1 MCKDGFTR
9 DAAPDGIHETVEFNE
24 YRKPKWW
31 SEQRHRE
38 WLIERLMPFAIVAGA
53 LIGFCVVGIVEMTR

>member
-9 DAAPDGIHETVEFNE
+9 DAADDGIHDNIEFNE
-24 YRKPKWW
+24 YRSAKWW

-38 WLIERLMPFAIVAGA
+38 WLMERLMPFAIVAGA
-53 LIGFCVVGIVEMTR
+53 LIGFCIVGFVEAL